1 MDEQEIVDDRPR
13 DMFYRIPTMD
23 VKCTYQNPE
32 VAHVGV
38 DVAEV
43 DFWTSHIGFR
53 SALSRGQEGE
63 IQNCWSK
70 EERKVKRE
78 MEKAVALSCTQV
90 HERTKE

>member
-23 VKCTYQNPE
+23 AKCTYQNPE

-63 IQNCWSK
+63 VQNC
-70 EERKVKRE
+70 
-78 MEKAVALSCTQV
+78 
-90 HERTKE
+90 